1 MVYDPPIPSFGCGHN
16 NCASPHL
23 NLTPPLAVTDDGH
36 QQIYRMYHIYNRN
49 LFVCVIPSIASVGL
63 FGESVFTR
71 VFRSPSVIAEL
82 WFRSRRLWNS
92 TPISR
97 SHSTVLP
104 TGSQQVD
111 CMLVLS
117 LSIASPSIPRGS
129 SGNDAHPRIS
139 VIAFSSRVSV
149 RGSDGEDV

>member
-23 NLTPPLAVTDDGH
+23 NFTPPLAVTDDGH

-71 VFRSPSVIAEL
+71 VL
-82 WFRSRRLWNS
+82 L
-92 TPISR
+92 
-97 SHSTVLP
+97 
-104 TGSQQVD
+104 
-111 CMLVLS
+111 LS
-117 LSIASPSIPRGS
+117 LNCDFVAAGCGIAHQFRDPTAPSFPQAVSRWTACS
-129 SGNDAHPRIS
+129 FSLS
-139 VIAFSSRVSV
+139 VLQVPPYLVGLLEMMLTREFQ
-149 RGSDGEDV
+149 